1 MARSRMRMRYID
13 PQSIINR
20 TWWLLML
27 EGLLAAAFGLGM
39 LYDPGAP
46 FARLSLIVAAFW
58 MLGGLFDM
66 FGGLFKYGADPDWWV
81 GFVTGLCGIVAGA
94 VLFAHAA
101 ALLGG
106 PAVVGGRTLAAP
118 IALGAGFITTIAGL
132 FNFFAAIR
140 QRRLIEAEGAITL
153 WGLIQFAIGA
163 WFASTPLFAEVLTL
177 IAIVATFAIIGG
189 IALTVF
195 GFRMK
200 WFRGDSGPSTPIGG
214 SSRRRES

>member
-1 MARSRMRMRYID
+1 MRMQYID
-13 PQSIINR
+13 PKSIINR

-58 MLGGLFDM
+58 MLGGLADM

-81 GFVTGLCGIVAGA
+81 GFVTGLLGIIGGA
-94 VLFAHAA
+94 ILFAHAA
-101 ALLGG
+101 ALQGG
-106 PAVVGGRTLAAP
+106 PPIVGGRALPAP
-118 IALGAGFITTIAGL
+118 IALGVGLTVACAGL
-132 FNFFAAIR
+132 FNFVAAIR
-140 QRRLIEAEGAITL
+140 QRSLIDAEGAITL
-153 WGLIQFAIGA
+153 WGLIQLAVGA

-177 IAIVATFAIIGG
+177 IAIVATFSIIGG

-200 WFRGDSGPSTPIGG
+200 WFRGDSGTSAPLSGG
-214 SSRRRES
+214 SRRREY